1 MSSPDGNEKPVKE
14 DEEFMVERIIG
25 HKTAAELRDN
35 GEAKADGPD
44 DKLYFRVRW
53 LGYAE
58 EDDTWEDATSLDNN
72 TVFVEY
78 IGAHNL
84 REQIGQSCSFSTPPL
99 PLNTPEGCMKMEID
113 EEKLS
118 ETTTKFTPMP
128 MPMLIPTPETM
139 GTSVVSTPVP
149 TLKTMPGTTIPLTMM
164 ETTPMSTSMTTPMLT
179 PKITLKMTMSKET
192 LPVSSDKAPLS
203 RLDSFEASRK
213 LKEDAY
219 STAKPTKD
227 SSLHKSPAA
236 KASTSSDSSV
246 VKKNKKLDNGEELVK
261 TKKKLDSGDGFV
273 KPKNKLEN
281 TEELV
286 KTKKRLENDE
296 SFDSAKKKRKET
308 KPPEPV
314 ARQIESSLDSTIDSD
329 ASYDSVIHNSQG
341 EEVYVVRKIVDHNP
355 LGFCK
360 SNHLVRWEGY
370 GKEDDTWEPDTNLVH
385 LDVFKSYIAKYTQ
398 NIEKCRKRWSEKM
411 GGGLGEVMRKLE
423 EKKDIFSSRSR
434 SVDSDEVRQRER
446 REKKEKEKKIE
457 MEMEMEK
464 ERELERRQK
473 KERKRREKELREKE
487 LLEAE
492 RRNSQPSERER
503 HENERLKLKENGT
516 HDMQKKTPPPASRV
530 EGDSTSAAIET
541 SSLKHKKL
549 KTPLKSI
556 VADSEPVKSL
566 SHSDAMLRAGSRSSS
581 PVPKQKGQRLDK
593 SNSASETKNASKKAE
608 SVVIEA
614 SISTDNDKVPDDVF
628 RTINPTTSTVPTPV
642 AGVSKIVSFRYNNAD
657 HTVPIDVLEQFL
669 SKAREI
675 QTRAG
680 LTAPCALDHQP
691 LPSSDLTELFRK
703 QLRVSAA
710 PLEAKQKILDRF
722 KREADSEKSTWS
734 RRLLMAIRSGDFG
747 CFQTTLEKSIITRT
761 ARDPYFKNKSRDVV
775 SQAIVLELLRETT
788 DQEVTLLMTL
798 AWSADIDNPCGDSN
812 GHQTCRILETLL
824 SIGCSRYLDKQSANS
839 RRSALMI
846 AAKYG
851 QPCQVAVLVRYG
863 AIISLRD
870 CFGQTAL
877 HYAAE
882 RGHMQIMKWLVWH
895 GGDLTLVGG
904 SARTGR
910 LMAED
915 VARHPLNGHI
925 QVGEWLMQRRLALER
940 ITAEWVRDVCA
951 DVICPH
957 RPVTQIRVHR
967 VADQVT
973 PRQQLIT
980 FVLDD
985 YESLLQT
992 VKIEHG
998 ENIRPFLFIF
1008 AAQYSRAENE
1018 ENRSADNPAFYRI
1031 AAGDK
1036 RLISLLQMPIAVRA
1050 GRSVQLRRMDLFGSN
1065 TNSWSFAFS
1074 LLASGETV
1082 LKLSFD
1088 LPEMA
1093 SSMAQRALLVVQ
1105 PWFCTVNDIVPR

>member
-1 MSSPDGNEKPVKE
+1 MSSPDENEKPVKE
-14 DEEFMVERIIG
+14 DEEFMVERIVG

-53 LGYAE
+53 LGYAD

-99 PLNTPEGCMKMEID
+99 PLNTPEGCMKMEIE
-113 EEKLS
+113 EEKLP
-118 ETTTKFTPMP
+118 ETSAIFTPMP
-128 MPMLIPTPETM
+128 IPTPNTVPMAKMPMATPEMT
-139 GTSVVSTPVP
+139 GNLLVSTPMP
-149 TLKTMPGTTIPLTMM
+149 TPKTMPMTTMGM
-164 ETTPMSTSMTTPMLT
+164 TPMSTSMTTPMLT
-179 PKITLKMTMSKET
+179 PKITQNMTPSKET

-227 SSLHKSPAA
+227 SSLHKSSAA

-273 KPKNKLEN
+273 KPKNKLDN
-281 TEELV
+281 GEELV
-286 KTKKRLENDE
+286 KTKKKLDSGEG
-296 SFDSAKKKRKET
+296 FDSTKKKRKES
-308 KPPEPV
+308 KPPEPM

-341 EEVYVVRKIVDHNP
+341 EEVYVVKKIVDHNP

-360 SNHLVRWEGY
+360 SNHLVSKNMQGKDADVFYRVRWEGY

-385 LDVFKSYIAKYTQ
+385 LDVFKSYIAKHIQ

-411 GGGLGEVMRKLE
+411 GGGLGEVMKKLE

-434 SVDSDEVRQRER
+434 SVDSDEVRQREQK
-446 REKKEKEKKIE
+446 EKKEKEKEKK
-457 MEMEMEK
+457 MEMERET

-492 RRNSQPSERER
+492 RRNSQSSERER
-503 HENERLKLKENGT
+503 HENERLKLKENGI
-516 HDMQKKTPPPASRV
+516 HDTQKKTPPPASRI
-530 EGDSTSAAIET
+530 EGDSASAAIEA
-541 SSLKHKKL
+541 SSSKHKKL

-556 VADSEPVKSL
+556 VADGEPVKSPL
-566 SHSDAMLRAGSRSSS
+566 HSDAMLRAGSRSSS
-581 PVPKQKGQRLDK
+581 PVPKQNGQRLDK

-628 RTINPTTSTVPTPV
+628 RTINPTTSTVLTPV

-680 LTAPCALDHQP
+680 LNAPCAIDHQP

-703 QLRVSAA
+703 QLRVCAA

-722 KREADSEKSTWS
+722 KREAESEKSTWS

-761 ARDPYFKNKSRDVV
+761 ARDSYFKNKSRDVV
-775 SQAIVLELLRETT
+775 SQAIVLVSL
-788 DQEVTLLMTL
+788 VTLFL
-798 AWSADIDNPCGDSN
+798 
-812 GHQTCRILETLL
+812 
-824 SIGCSRYLDKQSANS
+824 NS
-839 RRSALMI
+839 R
-846 AAKYG
+846 
-851 QPCQVAVLVRYG
+851 
-863 AIISLRD
+863 
-870 CFGQTAL
+870 
-877 HYAAE
+877 
-882 RGHMQIMKWLVWH
+882 
-895 GGDLTLVGG
+895 
-904 SARTGR
+904 
-910 LMAED
+910 
-915 VARHPLNGHI
+915 
-925 QVGEWLMQRRLALER
+925 
-940 ITAEWVRDVCA
+940 
-951 DVICPH
+951 
-957 RPVTQIRVHR
+957 
-967 VADQVT
+967 
-973 PRQQLIT
+973 
-980 FVLDD
+980 
-985 YESLLQT
+985 
-992 VKIEHG
+992 
-998 ENIRPFLFIF
+998 IF
-1008 AAQYSRAENE
+1008 
-1018 ENRSADNPAFYRI
+1018 P
-1031 AAGDK
+1031 
-1036 RLISLLQMPIAVRA
+1036 
-1050 GRSVQLRRMDLFGSN
+1050 
-1065 TNSWSFAFS
+1065 
-1074 LLASGETV
+1074 
-1082 LKLSFD
+1082 LKLPHF
-1088 LPEMA
+1088 P
-1093 SSMAQRALLVVQ
+1093 
-1105 PWFCTVNDIVPR
+1105 F